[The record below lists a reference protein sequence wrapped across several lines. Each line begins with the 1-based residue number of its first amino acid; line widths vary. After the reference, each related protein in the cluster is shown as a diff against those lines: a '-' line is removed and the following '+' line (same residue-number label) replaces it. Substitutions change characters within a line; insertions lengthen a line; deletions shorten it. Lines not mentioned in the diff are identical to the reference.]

1 MYRSRSSKV
10 LLALVAWLIGCGIA
24 EGQEVALSELSSSG
38 LLAEAG
44 QSLSVDNYAGAIPYL
59 NEYLTRMEDVQDD
72 RVMALMQSV
81 RLKLGQIGAHLE
93 DSSMAVRYLTEYTEK
108 LPCLQPREAW
118 KLLALNLFELDEFP
132 KCVAAAEYALS
143 RPEPKELP
151 KTSGPV
157 DVEELSKDERGG
169 LSARQLKRIEREEK
183 NKKKTS
189 RGEQLIEEAPDAES
203 DYSVEELVMLNM
215 TLAEANMKMS
225 LWEKCIEPYQY
236 VVTHEADEE
245 RRGYAILQLITA
257 YIGLE
262 RYGDAKDSILE
273 LYQTDA
279 RYNIRV
285 NMALMSAAAAL
296 YNAEEYDSA
305 LLLYRMVLPRDELI
319 VYQIDKMN
327 GLRREAGLS
336 DVEIVVTT
344 NDAGRVET
352 AFGDKLGEFEVVEED
367 GFAQGLPPKPEELLR
382 LEESVSIL
390 ISLPPYEVDVIFRCG
405 LIFVQ
410 SGRPWEA
417 VEALQY
423 VYDQDPAAEIGKR
436 AFAEMMFVLVN
447 PLEEYA
453 QVEVL
458 GREFLATYDEGLTP
472 RQVAY
477 AMTLAYQ
484 KQVLWADVK
493 GLLPIIERF
502 VDSDNSGVLRYE
514 CELYFMQAIAD
525 MVLLNYFEAR
535 VGFERVLID
544 YPDSHQQE
552 NARYWHAMAQQF
564 LKNFQDSYD
573 EFTAYEEAYPDGDWL
588 PSVVFNMG
596 VSQFGLENYEK
607 AQEILTRAIHTFPD
621 DVVYSD
627 ALALRGD
634 LYASDGLL
642 DEAEADYRHAI
653 AAAQAVR
660 QDSYAVF
667 QLVSMFDLEDRY
679 EGTVELLY
687 AYLERC
693 ADEADVAKAT
703 YWIGKTK
710 INQGL
715 LSEAVE
721 VYKQTILDYGHD
733 ITQEGVD
740 LIITETIKVSR
751 RLSELEREVL
761 LNELEV
767 ARYDTDDKTLELR
780 LRVLIAEMRE
790 EANELGRQLIG
801 ELDDLALAPPP
812 VLAVICDASLAQKD
826 FSRASEIL
834 ELFTT
839 RYETSD
845 FMRSALKLSAY
856 GLFEEGELEGALAMS
871 SEAQALYGTEP
882 DLVWSQLLKGLV
894 RMEQQEWEAAEKAFR
909 AVLTVREWRGAPYAE
924 SMFQLGKIAELSGKP
939 STAFGWYQRT
949 YFQFRAH
956 AKGYWAAEAYL
967 ASAEVLGAMGL
978 ENDKRN
984 TYRAMLFDR
993 FVNTLPQAEV
1003 ARAYLGEDET
1013 IEIEMKM
1020 ELGESLALE
1029 EPIGSRLKDEN
1040 E

>member
-1 MYRSRSSKV
+1 MCRSRSSKIKFT
-10 LLALVAWLIGCGIA
+10 LVVGLIACGMA
-24 EGQEVALSELSSSG
+24 SAQQVELSELSSSG

-59 NEYLTRMEDVQDD
+59 NEYLNRMEGVDDD
-72 RVMALMQSV
+72 RVIALMQSV
-81 RLKLGQIGAHLE
+81 RLKLGQIGAYLE
-93 DSSMAVRYLTEYTEK
+93 DSSMAVSYLKEYTEQ

-118 KLLALNLFELDEFP
+118 KLLALNLFELSEFP
-132 KCVAAAEYALS
+132 ECVKAAQYALTE
-143 RPEPKELP
+143 PEPKELP
-151 KTSGPV
+151 GSSGPV
-157 DVEELSKDERGG
+157 DVDALSQDERGG
-169 LSARQLKRIEREEK
+169 LTARQLKRIEREEK
-183 NKKKTS
+183 KKKKTL
-189 RGEQLIEEAPDAES
+189 RAEQAIESAPDREPA
-203 DYSVEELVMLNM
+203 YSVEELVMLNM
-215 TLAEANMKMS
+215 TLAEANMKMN
-225 LWEKCIEPYQY
+225 LWAECIEPYQY
-236 VVTHEADEE
+236 VVANETDEE

-262 RYGDAKDSILE
+262 RYEEAKGSILE
-273 LYQTDA
+273 LYQTNA

-296 YNAEEYDSA
+296 FNAEEYDSA

-319 VYQIDKMN
+319 VYQVEKMN
-327 GLRREAGLS
+327 GLRREAGLP
-336 DVEIVVTT
+336 DVEMVIST
-344 NDAGRVET
+344 NDVGRVET
-352 AFGDKLGEFEVVEED
+352 VFGDKQAEFDVVEEG

-382 LEESVSIL
+382 LEDSVSIL
-390 ISLPPYEVDVIFRCG
+390 ISLPPYENDVIFRCG

-417 VEALQY
+417 VEALNY
-423 VYDQDPAAEIGKR
+423 VYEQDPDAEIGQR

-447 PLEEYA
+447 PLEEFA
-453 QVEVL
+453 QVEVR
-458 GREFLATYDEGLTP
+458 GREFLATYDEGLAP

-477 AMTLAYQ
+477 AMTMAYQ
-484 KQVLWADVK
+484 KQVLWTEVK
-493 GLLPIIERF
+493 SLLPIIERF
-502 VDSDNSGVLRYE
+502 ADSSNSTVLRYE

-573 EFTAYEEAYPDGDWL
+573 EFVAYEEAYPTGEWL

-596 VSQFGLENYEK
+596 VSQFGLENYEEAK
-607 AQEILTRAIHTFPD
+607 DILTRAISKFPN

-634 LYASDGLL
+634 LYAADGLL
-642 DEAEADYRHAI
+642 DEAEADYRNAI
-653 AAAQAVR
+653 ASAQTVR

-679 EGTVELLY
+679 EDTVELLY
-687 AYLERC
+687 TYLTRC
-693 ADEADVAKAT
+693 GDEADVAKAT

-715 LSEAVE
+715 ISEAIE
-721 VYKQTILDYGHD
+721 VYKNTILDYGHD
-733 ITQEGVD
+733 IAQEGVD

-751 RLSELEREVL
+751 RLSEMERDVL
-761 LNELEV
+761 LNELEIT
-767 ARYDTDDKTLELR
+767 RYDTDDITLELR
-780 LRVLIAEMRE
+780 LRVLIAQMRD
-790 EANELGRQLIG
+790 EADELGQKLIW
-801 ELDDLALAPPP
+801 ELDDLTLAPPP
-812 VLAVICDASLAQKD
+812 VLAVICDASLANKD
-826 FSRASEIL
+826 FSRSDEIL
-834 ELFTT
+834 ELFTS

-856 GLFEEGELEGALAMS
+856 GLYEKGELDGALAMAG
-871 SEAQALYGTEP
+871 EAQALYGTEA
-882 DLVWSQLLKGLV
+882 DLVWSQLLKGMI
-894 RMEQQEWEAAEKAFR
+894 RIEQQEWEAAEQAFR

-924 SMFQLGKIAELSGKP
+924 SMFQLGKIAELSGKL

-967 ASAEVLGAMGL
+967 ASAEVLDALGL

-993 FVNTLPQAEV
+993 FVNSLPQAEV
-1003 ARAYLGEDET
+1003 ARTYLGDEEVVE
-1013 IEIEMKM
+1013 IEIKM

-1029 EPIGSRLKDEN
+1029 EPIGASLKGEDE
-1040 E
+1040 

>member
-1 MYRSRSSKV
+1 MCRSRSSKI
-10 LLALVAWLIGCGIA
+10 LPALVACVIVCGVVN
-24 EGQEVALSELSSSG
+24 GQQVELSELSSSG

-59 NEYLTRMEDVQDD
+59 NEYLSRMEGVEDD
-72 RVMALMQSV
+72 RVIALMQSV
-81 RLKLGQIGAHLE
+81 RLKLGQIGAYLE
-93 DSSMAVRYLTEYTEK
+93 DSSMAVNYLTEYTEQ

-118 KLLALNLFELDEFP
+118 KLLALNLFELGEFP
-132 KCVAAAEYALS
+132 ACVEAAQYALTQ
-143 RPEPKELP
+143 PEPKELP
-151 KTSGPV
+151 GSSGPV
-157 DVEELSKDERGG
+157 DVDALSKDERGG
-169 LSARQLKRIEREEK
+169 LTARQLKRIEREEK
-183 NKKKTS
+183 KKKKTL
-189 RGEQLIEEAPDAES
+189 RAEQTIEAAPDVEP

-225 LWEKCIEPYQY
+225 LWAACIEPYQY
-236 VVTHEADEE
+236 VVVNEKDED

-262 RYGDAKDSILE
+262 RYEEAKDSILE
-273 LYQTDA
+273 LYQTNA

-296 YNAEEYDSA
+296 FNAGEYDSA

-319 VYQIDKMN
+319 VYQVEKMN
-327 GLRREAGLS
+327 GLRREAGLP
-336 DVEIVVTT
+336 DVEMVIST
-344 NDAGRVET
+344 NDVGRVET
-352 AFGDKLGEFEVVEED
+352 VFGNKQGEFDVVEED

-390 ISLPPYEVDVIFRCG
+390 ISLPPYENDVIFRCG

-410 SGRPWEA
+410 VGRPWEA
-417 VEALQY
+417 VEALNY
-423 VYDQDPAAEIGKR
+423 VYEQDPDAEIGQR

-447 PLEEYA
+447 PLEEFA
-453 QVEVL
+453 QVEVR
-458 GREFLATYDEGLTP
+458 GREFLATYDEGLAP

-484 KQVLWADVK
+484 KQVLWTSVK
-493 GLLPIIERF
+493 NLLPIIERF
-502 VDSDNSGVLRYE
+502 ADSSNSTVLRYE

-573 EFTAYEEAYPDGDWL
+573 EFVAYEEAYPTGEWL

-596 VSQFGLENYEK
+596 VSQFGLESYEEAK
-607 AQEILTRAIHTFPD
+607 DILTRAVNEFPD

-634 LYASDGLL
+634 LYAADGLL
-642 DEAEADYRHAI
+642 DEAEADYRNAI
-653 AAAQAVR
+653 ASAQTVR

-679 EGTVELLY
+679 EDTVELLY
-687 AYLERC
+687 TYLGRC
-693 ADEADVAKAT
+693 GDEADVAKAT

-715 LSEAVE
+715 IPEAIE
-721 VYKQTILDYGHD
+721 VYKNTILDYGHD

-740 LIITETIKVSR
+740 LIITETIKVTR
-751 RLSELEREVL
+751 RLSEVETEVL

-767 ARYDTDDKTLELR
+767 ARYETDDKTLELR
-780 LRVLIAEMRE
+780 LRVLIAQMRD
-790 EANELGRQLIG
+790 EADELGEKLIW
-801 ELDDLALAPPP
+801 ELDDLTLAPPP
-812 VLAVICDASLAQKD
+812 VLAVICDASLANKD
-826 FSRASEIL
+826 FSRADEIL
-834 ELFTT
+834 ELFTS

-856 GLFEEGELEGALAMS
+856 GLYEKGELDGALAMA
-871 SEAQALYGTEP
+871 SEAQALYGTEA
-882 DLVWSQLLKGLV
+882 DLVWSQLLKGMI
-894 RMEQQEWEAAEKAFR
+894 RIEQQEWEAAEQAFR

-924 SMFQLGKIAELSGKP
+924 SMFQLGKIAELSAKL

-967 ASAEVLGAMGL
+967 ASAEVLDALGL

-993 FVNTLPQAEV
+993 FVNSLPQAEV
-1003 ARAYLGEDET
+1003 ARTYLGDEEVV
-1013 IEIEMKM
+1013 EIEMKM

-1029 EPIGSRLKDEN
+1029 EPIGASLKGEDE
-1040 E
+1040 